1 MADIT
6 GTAITTTADT
16 VTMADTT
23 TTTDTGIITAD
34 ATGHSRDATD
44 ITVMQM
50 TIDDTETE
58 ATEATAGTAAITE
71 HTARPA
77 AAIETIATTETET
90 MHTHAAA
97 HITAERQAD
106 QGQAVT
112 ADIKRG

>member
-58 ATEATAGTAAITE
+58 ATTGTAATTE

-77 AAIETIATTETET
+77 AAIETIATTGIET
-90 MHTHAAA
+90 MPTHAAA
-97 HITAERQAD
+97 HITAERPAD
-106 QGQAVT
+106 QGQAIT